1 MYKMICV
8 IERLWRNHWLLLS
21 FILLFMTAGCA
32 AKPPAEPTAVTPEP
46 TTRQSIIRKITVN
59 EEQTSVLVTVKANQP
74 LAYSSVKYFTPLG
87 VVLYFPKTSLKGVLD
102 TYTPESALIKKI
114 IASEL
119 TEGYSRIQINLT
131 DDVPYKIMREGNRL
145 LINFRKPVAARSMGE
160 DTAVVVPEETEQAP
174 VSVLEEEVVK
184 VEKPVKF
191 EKPARVNRIDFVALE
206 GGKSRVIIGA
216 TKMFKYKTE
225 KPSSKR
231 LLLKLFNT
239 KISKSQMRPLIT
251 TRFKSAVDRIVPVQT
266 ASMGDTAV
274 IAIQLREAVPYR
286 VEQQEELFMVD
297 FEPSIVLPRPLP
309 DVRKPKW
316 EQAMMKETEAAI
328 VRKAVVLPAK
338 PVLTDTGEGYTGR
351 KISLDFQDADIRHV
365 FRILH
370 EISGKNFVIGADV
383 KGRVTLKLENVP
395 WDQVLDLVTRMN
407 KLGTIEEGNIVRIA
421 PLATLEAEEKAFEA
435 KEAVEP
441 LVTEY
446 IPVNYSDASSIKT
459 QLDEIKTG
467 RGKVTTDTRT
477 NMIIMKDT
485 QTAIDNAREVIKRLD
500 VVTRQVMIEAR
511 IVEAS
516 TDFAREFGIKWG
528 GQTYHESGSTTRRL
542 FGSSAGADYSS
553 SGPNFAVNL
562 PPTNLPTAT
571 LAAPG
576 LGFIFGKVS
585 NTVNLDLRLMAMET
599 NAKGKIISMPKVATL
614 DNEPAKIKQGYDYPF
629 KTTDAETGIITTEWK
644 PVDLLL
650 EVTPHITP
658 DNRINM
664 KVKTT
669 KNDLK
674 IVLGETTIATN
685 EAETKLLVNDGETIV
700 IGGIIKDTL
709 TWSEAKVP
717 FFGDIPILGWLFKS
731 KYRKTDKAELLIFIT
746 PKIIRLEEAAQV
758 TGS

>member
-8 IERLWRNHWLLLS
+8 IEKLWRNHWLLLS

-32 AKPPAEPTAVTPEP
+32 AKPPAEPTTVTPEP
-46 TTRQSIIRKITVN
+46 ATRQSIIRKITVN
-59 EEQTSVLVTVKANQP
+59 EEQTSVLVTVRANQP
-74 LAYSSVKYFTPLG
+74 LAYSSVKHFTPLG
-87 VVLYFPKTSLKGVLD
+87 VVLYFPKTSLKGVRD

-145 LINFRKPVAARSMGE
+145 LINFRKPVAARSVGE
-160 DTAVVVPEETEQAP
+160 DTAVVVPEETEQAT

-184 VEKPVKF
+184 F
-191 EKPARVNRIDFVALE
+191 EKPAWVNRIDFVALE

-251 TRFKSAVDRIVPVQT
+251 TRFNSAVDRIVPVQT
-266 ASMGDTAV
+266 AKMGDIAV

-286 VEQQEELFMVD
+286 VEQQENLFMVD
-297 FEPSIVLPRPLP
+297 FEPSIVLPRPLL

-328 VRKAVVLPAK
+328 VRKGKEVPSVQAAA
-338 PVLTDTGEGYTGR
+338 LTDTGEGYTGR

-421 PLATLEAEEKAFEA
+421 PLATLEAEEKALEA
-435 KEAVEP
+435 KKAVEP

-446 IPVNYSDASSIKT
+446 IPVSYADASSIKT
-459 QLDEIKTG
+459 QLDEIKTE
-467 RGKVTTDTRT
+467 RGKVATDART

-485 QTAIDNAREVIKRLD
+485 RAAIDNAREVVNRLD
-500 VVTRQVMIEAR
+500 VVTPQVMIEAR
-511 IVEAS
+511 IVEA
-516 TDFAREFGIKWG
+516 TTNFAREFGIKWG
-528 GQTYHESGSTTRRL
+528 GQTYHSSDSTTRRL
-542 FGSSAGADYSS
+542 FGASAGGDYDDAV
-553 SGPNFAVNL
+553 GATNFAVNL

-571 LAAPG
+571 LLAPG
-576 LGFIFGKVS
+576 LGFTFGTIS
-585 NTVNLDLRLMAMET
+585 SAFNLDLRLMAMET
-599 NAKGKIISMPKVATL
+599 NSKGKIISAPRIATL
-614 DNEPAKIKQGYDYPF
+614 DNKKAMIKQGIEYPIN
-629 KTTDAETGIITTEWK
+629 KEDEAGNVITEYRD
-644 PVDLLL
+644 VDLLL
-650 EVTPHITP
+650 EVTPHVTP
-658 DNRINM
+658 DNRVS
-664 KVKTT
+664 VKIKAT
-669 KNDLK
+669 KNDLGDL
-674 IVLGETTIATN
+674 ISGIQSFTTN
-685 EAETKLLVNDGETIV
+685 EAESELLVNDGETIV
-700 IGGIIKDTL
+700 IGGIIKDTFS
-709 TWSEAKVP
+709 WSEAKVP

-731 KYRKTDKAELLIFIT
+731 KYRKTEKAELLIFIT
-746 PKIIRLEEAAQV
+746 PRIIRLEKAPQV
-758 TGS
+758 AGS